1 MNPFSKTTGWKAS
14 LLEESLLPITKEQ
27 DLSIASLA
35 EQPLFLRWGLEP
47 SVVSSELKLIF
58 DFQSQQS
65 EAWISSL
72 SLSPQTIGGSWEKG
86 ERQGKE
92 LCFVDCRPCAGG
104 LPQPLFLGLVL
115 RGGWERDFSVALQN
129 EKWHGFPKRGASSA
143 CYGLVKA
150 VILICTP
157 FLHCLIM
164 ERRCQGL
171 IGRITWSPV
180 KSR

>member
-1 MNPFSKTTGWKAS
+1 MS
-14 LLEESLLPITKEQ
+14 
-27 DLSIASLA
+27 
-35 EQPLFLRWGLEP
+35 LRWGLEP
-47 SVVSSELKLIF
+47 SVVSSEMKPVFHL
-58 DFQSQQS
+58 QSQQS
-65 EAWISSL
+65 EEAWISFPFS
-72 SLSPQTIGGSWEKG
+72 SDYWWELKKR
-86 ERQGKE
+86 EWQRKK
-92 LCFVDCRPCAGG
+92 LCFDDCCTCAGG
-104 LPQPLFLGLVL
+104 LPQPLFFGLVL

-164 ERRCQGL
+164 EWRCQGL

-180 KSR
+180 KNR